1 MPNLLY
7 QDMLDEEGATTVP
20 PTIIGARTTLSE
32 LENWVPR
39 MQGCRFVLHL
49 SASFLSLLKRKTT
62 LYPQRMKLNFERRL
76 KQLRILLQ
84 IYKSSEVCCF
94 SLLLFKRV
102 EESQG

>member
-49 SASFLSLLKRKTT
+49 SASF
-62 LYPQRMKLNFERRL
+62 
-76 KQLRILLQ
+76 
-84 IYKSSEVCCF
+84 
-94 SLLLFKRV
+94 
-102 EESQG
+102 